1 MAAKTPIDKLG
12 AAISEILEDYTDQ
25 VNDSVGEI
33 AEKLAKKGTQTL
45 RNVSKAKFKTG
56 KGKNKWKYA
65 KGWKVE
71 KTDWRRKQL
80 EKSAVI
86 YNEQSGLPHLLEYGH
101 VTRNGTNRVF
111 DDVKGREHIAPVE
124 EKLVETFMKEVMAKL

>member
-1 MAAKTPIDKLG
+1 MATKTPIDKLG
-12 AAISEILEDYTDQ
+12 GAIADILDEYADQ
-25 VNDSVGEI
+25 VNASVGEI

-45 RNVSKAKFKTG
+45 RNVSKSEFKGGTG
-56 KGKNKWKYA
+56 KYA